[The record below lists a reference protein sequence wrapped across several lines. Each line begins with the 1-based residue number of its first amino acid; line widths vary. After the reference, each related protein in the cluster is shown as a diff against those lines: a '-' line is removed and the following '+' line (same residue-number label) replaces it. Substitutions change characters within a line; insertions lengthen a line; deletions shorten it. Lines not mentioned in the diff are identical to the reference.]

1 MSAPKAR
8 TSDDVVGTMD
18 YNAFIAG
25 VSDESCGSVTSIFET
40 ELISNTKKGHRAN
53 DDFVANNEAVMSN
66 IGREDLESAM
76 KDDGYAVSNE
86 HDYRADESPS
96 PTNCVDMS
104 SKTRK
109 INPRD
114 NSGEMTGM
122 TTKTKKKTKKKTK
135 ESTPSKSDLM
145 ILHLHGPRRAV
156 INLLRPRVEKYY
168 THVKEETAN
177 MKKAWVLSSDG
188 PAKYRST
195 NTDQ

>member
-1 MSAPKAR
+1 
-8 TSDDVVGTMD
+8 MD

-53 DDFVANNEAVMSN
+53 DVVANEAMMSN
-66 IGREDLESAM
+66 IGREDLELTM

-86 HDYRADESPS
+86 HDDRADESPS